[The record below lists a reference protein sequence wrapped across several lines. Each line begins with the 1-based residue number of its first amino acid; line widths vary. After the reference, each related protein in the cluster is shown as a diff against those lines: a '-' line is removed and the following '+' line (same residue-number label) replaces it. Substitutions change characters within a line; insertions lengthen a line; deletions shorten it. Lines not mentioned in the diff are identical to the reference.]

1 MIHFKNL
8 EGSSFIEV
16 IIAVAIMGIFFVSG
30 ISLLYTSFGRDVNY
44 NQRTERILLL
54 KNVLYSPSVFRDKHD
69 QVLER
74 KQAIKSPPSDILID
88 VSLQKKKNFVERILA
103 TATWDGLVGKKEEGM
118 LLLQFREPKSKEN
131 A

>member
-1 MIHFKNL
+1 MIHFKSL

-54 KNVLYSPSVFRDKHD
+54 KNVLYSPAIFRDVHD
-69 QVLER
+69 QEVEK
-74 KQAIKSPPSDILID
+74 KQVIKSPPSDIVID
-88 VSLQKKKNFVERILA
+88 VSLQKNQNAVERILA
-103 TATWDGLVGKKEEGM
+103 TATWEGLVGKKKEDL